1 MNRKMNQQYQQQY
14 QPQQQQPSYAFPRPV
29 KQNSNKIKKDCGCN
43 KGGYR
48 R

>member
-1 MNRKMNQQYQQQY
+1 MDRNMNQRYQQPY
-14 QPQQQQPSYAFPRPV
+14 QQQQQPSYAYPRPV
-29 KQNSNKIKKDCGCN
+29 KKSNSKVKKDCGCN

>member
-1 MNRKMNQQYQQQY
+1 MNRNVNQQYQQQY
-14 QPQQQQPSYAFPRPV
+14 QQQQPSYAYARPV
-29 KQNSNKIKKDCGCN
+29 KKSNSSKIKKDCGCN